1 MRGRI
6 PIKVET
12 LHVVNEVRKSIFIR
26 ELEVAKQSEKRNP
39 NECMLCQ
46 YNHQARHHD
55 NIISTYY
62 SYQPCVV
69 SWPRL
74 YTNDRRNRTIFAKE
88 GEPSGEKMYEADRTL
103 DVELNKSRVCGIK
116 YILIWELTISNF

>member
-26 ELEVAKQSEKRNP
+26 ELEVAKQSEKRSS

-62 SYQPCVV
+62 SYQPSVV

-74 YTNDRRNRTIFAKE
+74 YTNDRRNRTIFASDKKE
-88 GEPSGEKMYEADRTL
+88 GEPSGEKMHEADRTL
-103 DVELNKSRVCGIK
+103 DVVLNKSLVLVK
-116 YILIWELTISNF
+116 SN